1 MTDTAR
7 YIWLGITIGA
17 GIAVVLPPYVV
28 AVSIMLFIMANPGLG
43 RARRHWKID
52 GVAMK
57 WIAKGYG
64 DAKSLD
70 GAKAAVARGWRI
82 WLREAGLGQ

>member
-1 MTDTAR
+1 MLLRWERFNGDG
-7 YIWLGITIGA
+7 YIAYSGKTP
-17 GIAVVLPPYVV
+17 IAL
-28 AVSIMLFIMANPGLG
+28 VSRFKDDGSC
-43 RARRHWKID
+43 HWKID

-82 WLREAGLGQ
+82 WLREAGLG